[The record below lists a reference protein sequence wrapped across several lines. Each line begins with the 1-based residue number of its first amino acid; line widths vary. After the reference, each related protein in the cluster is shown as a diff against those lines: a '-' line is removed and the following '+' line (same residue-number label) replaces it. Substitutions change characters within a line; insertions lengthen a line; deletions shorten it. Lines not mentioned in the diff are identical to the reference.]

1 MFILLELYWTSQVC
15 RLMLSIEFEMFT
27 IIICFFLFLS
37 MLLSPSAALRALE
50 EMSLCS
56 PLCNSDTGWQD
67 SVFLTGEDS
76 ISLLSR
82 SATSEQPVQ
91 TLPHEP

>member
-1 MFILLELYWTSQVC
+1 
-15 RLMLSIEFEMFT
+15 
-27 IIICFFLFLS
+27 
-37 MLLSPSAALRALE
+37 MLLSPLAALRALE

-56 PLCNSDTGWQD
+56 PLCNSDAGRQD

-82 SATSEQPVQ
+82 SAASEQPVQ
-91 TLPHEP
+91 TLLHEPRVTCNSLHQ